1 MGTSTIAGSNS
12 RCSIILSL
20 ALCVLTGVSAAQQ
33 ADEAATIRAVDA
45 AVMARFDAISSYT
58 VTEHYAVFR
67 NKDEIHPAAEMT
79 VRTDYN
85 KATGKTYIV
94 LSRTGSDLL
103 QKFVLDTILENEKR
117 INLPGNRE
125 KAWLTSANYEMKLN
139 AGEPQ
144 RFDGRDCLVLT
155 IHPRSPAPNL
165 LDGTL
170 WVDSKDGSIVQIQ
183 GKASQSVSHFTG
195 PTEMERQYA
204 NVDGFAMATHAHAT
218 TSSFLFGPTIIT
230 IDYRDYQIQLNPAH

>member
-1 MGTSTIAGSNS
+1 
-12 RCSIILSL
+12 
-20 ALCVLTGVSAAQQ
+20 
-33 ADEAATIRAVDA
+33 
-45 AVMARFDAISSYT
+45 
-58 VTEHYAVFR
+58 
-67 NKDEIHPAAEMT
+67 MT

-195 PTEMERQYA
+195 PLRWSA
-204 NVDGFAMATHAHAT
+204 NTPTLTGSPWRRMRTPPPAAF
-218 TSSFLFGPTIIT
+218 SSGQRLSPSITAII
-230 IDYRDYQIQLNPAH
+230 RFS